1 MAKVTY
7 KEKDLFEVSVP
18 EGCVHHG
25 EEEGWQATGSAA
37 EVECRAFLES
47 QTGSRQKDTML

>member
-37 EVECRAFLES
+37 EVECRAFLEP